1 MAINT
6 FNKTSKAKKSRGLF
20 AKYIETAKLRRAEKE
35 LLKLDDRMLADI
47 GVSRSDVHG
56 KVWGQF

>member
-1 MAINT
+1 MALFT
-6 FNKTSKAKKSRGLF
+6 YNKNPKSKKQAGLF
-20 AKYIETAKLRRAEKE
+20 AKSTEAAKLRRAEKE
-35 LLKLDDRMLADI
+35 LLRLDDRMLADI

>member
-1 MAINT
+1 MTIQA
-6 FNKTSKAKKSRGLF
+6 KTLKTKTLRGIY

>member
-1 MAINT
+1 MTMNTIN
-6 FNKTSKAKKSRGLF
+6 KVSKAKKTPSIF
-20 AKYIETAKLRRAEKE
+20 ARYIETAKLRRAEKE

>member
-1 MAINT
+1 MALFTINKIAK
-6 FNKTSKAKKSRGLF
+6 NKKSTGVF
-20 AKYIETAKLRRAEKE
+20 AKYSETVKLRRAEKE
-35 LLKLDDRMLADI
+35 LLKMDDRMLADI

>member
-1 MAINT
+1 MAL
-6 FNKTSKAKKSRGLF
+6 FSVNKITKTKKSAGF
-20 AKYIETAKLRRAEKE
+20 IAKFNETAKLRRAEKE
-35 LLKLDDRMLADI
+35 LLKLDDRMLSDI

>member
-1 MAINT
+1 MALFT
-6 FNKTSKAKKSRGLF
+6 STKTEKSKKSTGII
-20 AKYIETAKLRRAEKE
+20 AKYAETAKLRRAERE
-35 LLKLDDRMLADI
+35 LNKMSDRMLEDM

>member
-1 MAINT
+1 M
-6 FNKTSKAKKSRGLF
+6 
-20 AKYIETAKLRRAEKE
+20 ETAKLRRAEKE